1 MAAQVSDVHL
11 TWAEP
16 PGQLKEIV
24 SRLTDLAGAAGR
36 TLRFGTRVDIIARD
50 TEEEAWA
57 DVRKFAKLVDRSILQ
72 RRAAAAGAD
81 STGRARQAALRGGS
95 IDRVE
100 DLVVSTNLWA
110 GMNLLGPVPAL
121 VGSYEQVA
129 ERLEE
134 YQDIGLSTFILDG
147 APHLEEAFRVG
158 QEVLPLLRDRKAA
171 APAQAP
177 LAAAS

>member
-1 MAAQVSDVHL
+1 
-11 TWAEP
+11 
-16 PGQLKEIV
+16 
-24 SRLTDLAGAAGR
+24 
-36 TLRFGTRVDIIARD
+36 LRFGTRIDVVARD

-57 DVRKFAKLVDRSILQ
+57 DVRKFAANLGSGR
-72 RRAAAAGAD
+72 GARG
-81 STGRARQAALRGGS
+81 SESHGRARQTALHQGKFQK
-95 IDRVE
+95 VE
-100 DLVVSTNLWA
+100 DLLVSPNLWA

-158 QEVLPLLRDRKAA
+158 QEVLPLLRQCRLQ
-171 APAQAP
+171 APEP
-177 LAAAS
+177 LAAVS